1 MKTTLTLEKE
11 TLNNLTLIKIAT
23 GLNTLDDVIN
33 KLILNYQVQKAKG
46 EKQEEEKED
55 GTD

>member
-1 MKTTLTLEKE
+1 MKTTLTLEKD

-23 GLNTLDDVIN
+23 GLPTLDEVIN

-46 EKQEEEKED
+46 EQEHERE
-55 GTD
+55 